1 MKKLLSSQLKFKIK
15 DLFYNYLKTTINYFN
30 ISYAQSGED
39 LILKNIFENRK
50 NGFYVEIGAFHPFII
65 SNTNLFYKDLN
76 WKGINIDPNPFAI
89 EKFNQHR
96 PNDINLNIAIANTNS
111 KLKYYYVDDTNSM
124 NSMSEEF
131 LLNRGINPENI
142 KNVDVSCFP
151 LKDVL
156 DKYLSKNQKIDLF
169 NIDVEGLEIE
179 VLKSNDW
186 EKYKP
191 EVIIMECESEN
202 INDLYDLE
210 TVQFLHNL
218 NYTIISYIYSDKN
231 LKNVIFRTTSS
242 L

>member
-1 MKKLLSSQLKFKIK
+1 MKNLLSSQLKFKIK
-15 DLFYNYLKTTINYFN
+15 DIFYQFLQSKINFFN

-39 LILKNIFENRK
+39 LILKNLFENK
-50 NGFYVEIGAFHPFII
+50 ANGFYVEIGAFHPFII

-111 KLKYYYVDDTNSM
+111 KLKYYFVDDTNSM

-131 LLNRGINPENI
+131 LIKRGVDPEKI
-142 KNVDVSCFP
+142 KNVEINCFP
-151 LKDVL
+151 LKDVFE
-156 DKYLSKNQKIDLF
+156 KYLPKNQKIDLF
-169 NIDVEGLEIE
+169 NIDVEGLELE

-186 EKYKP
+186 SKYKP
-191 EVIIMECESEN
+191 EVIIMECESSS
-202 INDLYDLE
+202 IDDLMKIE
-210 TVQFLHNL
+210 TVQFLLNL
-218 NYTIISYIYSDKN
+218 NFIIVGYIYSDKD
-231 LKNVIFRTTSS
+231 LKNVIFKLNSI

>member
-142 KNVDVSCFP
+142 KNVDVNCFP

-179 VLKSNDW
+179 ILKSNDW